1 MEKVQYE
8 AKQNNG
14 ILMNANESYQNIS
27 TEMLMEIKTA
37 LDTMEFH
44 RYPLDD
50 APDLCAAYAKYLGVD
65 TSQLM
70 AGNGSDELLGLLI
83 SLCIKER
90 KKLYTL
96 TPDFTMYDYYTS
108 MANGEMVKFPLG
120 PEEPFDVEE
129 FIEYGRREDIDMI
142 MFSNPNNPTGRV
154 LPEEDILKI
163 VEAFP
168 GRLVVIDE
176 AYADFS
182 TATLLP
188 YLDRYPNLAILR
200 TMSKAFGMA
209 GIRCGFLVAQ
219 TALMEKLRPYKV
231 PYNVNVVTQSIGT
244 IALSHLEK
252 TEAFL
257 KEVKKNR
264 DAFYEAYQQAN
275 LSDVI
280 LYPSQANFIYGASDK
295 KQVFLDALEKR
306 DIAIRDYANT
316 SNFRITI
323 GSKEQNQ
330 MVLDALQEAFGKECV
345 Q

>member
-27 TEMLMEIKTA
+27 KEMLKEIKAA
-37 LDTMEFH
+37 LDTIEFH

-50 APDLCAAYAKYLGVD
+50 APDLCTAYANYLGID
-65 TSQLM
+65 PSQLM
-70 AGNGSDELLGLLI
+70 AGNGSDELLGLMV
-83 SLCIKER
+83 SLCIKEG

-96 TPDFTMYDYYTS
+96 DPDFTMYDYYTS

-120 PEEPFDVEE
+120 PEDSFDVEE

-154 LPEEDILKI
+154 LAEEDIIKI

-231 PYNVNVVTQSIGT
+231 PYNVSALTQAVGT
-244 IALSHLEK
+244 IALSHPES
-252 TEAFL
+252 TQAFL

-264 DAFYEAYQQAN
+264 DEFYEAYQQVE

-295 KQVFLDALEKR
+295 KQAFLDALEKR

-323 GSKEQNQ
+323 GTKEQNQ
-330 MVLDALQEAFGKECV
+330 LVLDALQEAFGKECV

>member
-14 ILMNANESYQNIS
+14 ILMNANESYKNIS
-27 TEMLMEIKTA
+27 KEMLKEIKTA
-37 LDTMEFH
+37 LDTIEFH

-50 APDLCAAYAKYLGVD
+50 APDLCTAYANYLGID
-65 TSQLM
+65 ASQLM
-70 AGNGSDELLGLLI
+70 AGNGSDELLGLMV
-83 SLCIKER
+83 SLCIKEG

-96 TPDFTMYDYYTS
+96 DPDFTMYDYYTS

-120 PEEPFDVEE
+120 PEDSFDVEE

-163 VEAFP
+163 IEAFP

-209 GIRCGFLVAQ
+209 GIRCGFLIAQ

-231 PYNVNVVTQSIGT
+231 PYNVNVLTQAVGT
-244 IALSHLEK
+244 IALSHSES
-252 TEAFL
+252 TQAFL

-264 DAFYEAYQQAN
+264 DEFYESYQQAE

-295 KQVFLDALEKR
+295 KQAFLDALEKR

-316 SNFRITI
+316 PNFRITI
-323 GSKEQNQ
+323 GTKEQNQ